1 MLTIRPASLSDAQ
14 AIQAIYTPQSR
25 RQLLPLNMRFPVF
38 KSLKNALARRLK
50 NTPIQQ
56 QKRMAKFQA
65 TLMPQ
70 PIMLAQP
77 MIGPLNCLFMQ
88 QKKRV
93 DKGLDR
99 PFIRP
104 QKRSCKH
111 VASCVSQPALQFL
124 TRPAL
129 SCMKNAVMFKLPIF
143 QKLATSL
150 INGTISSGCK
160 RPQMALSGKYGRNH
174 GNCKSQWLIIT
185 AFCIG

>member
-65 TLMPQ
+65 MLMPQ
-70 PIMLAQP
+70 PIMLVQP
-77 MIGPLNCLFMQ
+77 MIGRQSCLSIFM
-88 QKKRV
+88 KMHV
-93 DKGLDR
+93 VEVWEASSMM
-99 PFIRP
+99 P
-104 QKRSCKH
+104 QRRNLRS

-150 INGTISSGCK
+150 SNGTISSGCK
-160 RPQMALSGKYGRNH
+160 RPQMALSGKYSRNH
-174 GNCKSQWLIIT
+174 ANSKLQQLIIP
-185 AFCIG
+185 AFFIG